1 MQKFRYFV
9 HLPLPSTGDWACA
22 SVNHITITMPKYLI
36 QTKTEN
42 KLESLA
48 APLLAG
54 LKCRATK
61 KRRRIQH
68 LSQIYGSTKHKMQQN
83 IQKKYKNIQI
93 QFPVRSGAINP
104 GANYITFHSPLIYR
118 TTNKEKL
125 MFAIFLEQI

>member
-1 MQKFRYFV
+1 M
-9 HLPLPSTGDWACA
+9 
-22 SVNHITITMPKYLI
+22 NHITITKYLI

-61 KRRRIQH
+61 KKEKNTARISN
-68 LSQIYGSTKHKMQQN
+68 LWKYKNATKYT
-83 IQKKYKNIQI
+83 KKYKIIQI

-118 TTNKEKL
+118 PTNKEKL